1 MCFIL
6 ATRSADHPPVMSTL
20 IQSHT
25 RHPHWL
31 SPLMTVSMRR
41 GPSLP
46 VTYSSSTGVSAV
58 AGDYSLSRPLH
69 QNHHPLE
76 WPPVAT
82 EAHPHAQTATVS
94 AWIDAGSRAP
104 RRTRIMAPPT
114 ASNTWPSRVT
124 VVALHGQVQAAKRAS
139 RTLTCR
145 THAVSDLRPVIVTQM
160 YGTSVNVVGCRS

>member
-6 ATRSADHPPVMSTL
+6 ATLSADHPPVMSTL

-58 AGDYSLSRPLH
+58 AGDCSLSRPLH

-76 WPPVAT
+76 WPHRSDRSTSTCTDRDCQCVDRRWFACT
-82 EAHPHAQTATVS
+82 ETDTNNGTTHCLEHLAFKGNGRRFTWTS
-94 AWIDAGSRAP
+94 AGSKTGFKNFDLSHP
-104 RRTRIMAPPT
+104 
-114 ASNTWPSRVT
+114 
-124 VVALHGQVQAAKRAS
+124 
-139 RTLTCR
+139 CR
-145 THAVSDLRPVIVTQM
+145 K
-160 YGTSVNVVGCRS
+160 